1 MVSDPARRPSPAS
14 IPLGTLGNAAS
25 VRDKGATGPTVAP
38 LSAPGILPTRRGLSV
53 HTSRE
58 TKMYVLETRQ
68 LRKSFGEEDARVE
81 ALRGVDLGIKQ
92 GEMLAIMG
100 RSGSGKSTL
109 LTLLGG
115 VDVPTSGQVL
125 LEGVDLATMSDDE
138 RTLIRRRRIG
148 FVFQS
153 FNLLPILTAEENVAL
168 PLELDGISSSVAHDK
183 AAKVLELV
191 GLEKRGSHL
200 PGKLSGG
207 EQQRVAI
214 ARALVIDPAM
224 VLADEPTGNLDSTS
238 GKRITT
244 ILRELVDQHGQTLV
258 LVTHDP
264 GVAQI
269 ADRVIYV
276 ADGLVEREET
286 NRVIPVRPRRVA
298 SERSA

>member
-1 MVSDPARRPSPAS
+1 MALSPAFRAAAKARPGLSIHPAREP
-14 IPLGTLGNAAS
+14 
-25 VRDKGATGPTVAP
+25 
-38 LSAPGILPTRRGLSV
+38 
-53 HTSRE
+53 
-58 TKMYVLETRQ
+58 KMHVLETRQ
-68 LRKSFGEEDARVE
+68 VRKSFGEGDAKVE
-81 ALRGVDLGIKQ
+81 ALRGIDLGVNK

-115 VDVPTSGQVL
+115 VDVPTGGQVL
-125 LEGVDLATMSDDE
+125 LEGTDLASMSDDE
-138 RTLIRRRRIG
+138 RTLMRRRRIG

-168 PLELDGISSSVAHDK
+168 PLELDGVPPSDAK
-183 AAKVLELV
+183 AKAGKMLELV
-191 GLEKRGSHL
+191 GLEKRRGHL

-214 ARALVIDPAM
+214 ARALVIDPAI
-224 VLADEPTGNLDSTS
+224 VLADEPTGNLDTAN
-238 GKRITT
+238 GKRIIA

-264 GVAQI
+264 GVAAI

-276 ADGLVEREET
+276 ADGVVEREEA
-286 NRVIPVRPRRVA
+286 NRVIPVRPRRIVPESAA
-298 SERSA
+298 SERTA

>member
-1 MVSDPARRPSPAS
+1 
-14 IPLGTLGNAAS
+14 
-25 VRDKGATGPTVAP
+25 
-38 LSAPGILPTRRGLSV
+38 
-53 HTSRE
+53 
-58 TKMYVLETRQ
+58 MYVLEARDV
-68 LRKSFGEEDARVE
+68 RKAFGEGEALVE
-81 ALRGVDLGIKQ
+81 ALRGVDCGVRK

-125 LEGVDLATMSDDE
+125 LEGTDLATMSDDE

-168 PLELDGISSSVAHDK
+168 PLELDGRAARVARDK
-183 AAKVLELV
+183 AAEMLELV
-191 GLEKRGSHL
+191 GLEKRRSHL

-214 ARALVIDPAM
+214 ARALAIEPAIL
-224 VLADEPTGNLDSTS
+224 LADEPTGNLDSAS

-244 ILRELVDQHGQTLV
+244 ILRELVDKHEQTIV

-264 GVAQI
+264 QVAAI
-269 ADRVIYV
+269 ADRVVYV
-276 ADGLVEREET
+276 ADGKIEREEI
-286 NRVIPVRPRRVA
+286 NRVTPVRPRRVV
-298 SERSA
+298 SEKSA